1 MTKRPEPKYD
11 DNAKALPNGARAKVG
26 LNRAILSSGWG
37 KTEEYLKYKAK
48 KAGKLV
54 IKVEPAYTSQRC
66 PKCGRVERKN
76 RPSQSEFRCVSCGF
90 ESANADYVAA
100 GNILMAGVKL
110 IREGRLEPKKVKAT
124 LRGKPAKATNVK
136 LGPGWADV
144 MPVEPE
150 RCLGKLGCRTR
161 YEAGSPSLK

>member
-1 MTKRPEPKYD
+1 MSQELTRLTMEISDHRLSDFSIVNERIFPKRIGSGGAPCICPE
-11 DNAKALPNGARAKVG
+11 
-26 LNRAILSSGWG
+26 
-37 KTEEYLKYKAK
+37 

-76 RPSQSEFRCVSCGF
+76 RPSQSVFRCVSCGF

-124 LRGKPAKATNVK
+124 LRGKPAKATNIK

-150 RCLGKLGCRTR
+150 RCQGKLRCQTR
-161 YEAGSPSLK
+161 YEAGSPSFQ